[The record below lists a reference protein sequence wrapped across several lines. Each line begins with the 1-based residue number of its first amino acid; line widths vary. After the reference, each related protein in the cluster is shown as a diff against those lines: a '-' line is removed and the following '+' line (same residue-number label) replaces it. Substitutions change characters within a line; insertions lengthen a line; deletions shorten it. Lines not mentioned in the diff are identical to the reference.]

1 MNLTRAPRLSRPRL
15 VIPAIVLAI
24 AGLFAAISLTGAA
37 QAASGAG
44 QRADAGSS
52 AYQAKPTIVLEH
64 GAFADASSWSGVIER
79 LQAAGY
85 TVDATPDPLQGVTYD
100 SKTLADFLAA
110 IHGPIVLVGNSYGGV
125 VISNAAT
132 GNKNVK
138 ALVYVDAFIPAK
150 GETAFGLITAKPGSC
165 FAVAP
170 ATAFNFVSYPGEPS
184 GDPDAY
190 LKVAPDGAYSGFDAC
205 LANGVP
211 ADQAAILAATQR
223 PVALGALTEPSGTPA
238 WKTIPS
244 WAVIGT
250 ADHVI
255 PPAELLFMAQRAH
268 ARITEINGAGHLS
281 LITNPGAVARVVIDA
296 ARATG

>member
-1 MNLTRAPRLSRPRL
+1 MNLTRAPRLGRPRL

-24 AGLFAAISLTGAA
+24 AGLFAAISHRPSREFLRRSRHQQRRHRQQEREGTGLCRRIYT
-37 QAASGAG
+37 G
-44 QRADAGSS
+44 QGRDRLRADHR
-52 AYQAKPTIVLEH
+52 QARVLL
-64 GAFADASSWSGVIER
+64 R
-79 LQAAGY
+79 R
-85 TVDATPDPLQGVTYD
+85 
-100 SKTLADFLAA
+100 
-110 IHGPIVLVGNSYGGV
+110 GPG
-125 VISNAAT
+125 
-132 GNKNVK
+132 
-138 ALVYVDAFIPAK
+138 D
-150 GETAFGLITAKPGSC
+150 GL
-165 FAVAP
+165 
-170 ATAFNFVSYPGEPS
+170 NFVSYPGEPS

-223 PVALGALTEPSGTPA
+223 PIALGALTDPSGTPA

-255 PPAELLFMAQRAH
+255 PPAEMLFMAHRAQ
-268 ARITEINGAGHLS
+268 ARITEINAGHLS
-281 LITNPGAVARVVIDA
+281 LITNPGAVARVIIDA